1 MGNPVSSATEF
12 LIRTLFDL
20 YILVVMLRF
29 LLQLVR
35 ADFYNPLSQFVVRAT
50 NPPLVPLRRLIPGLG
65 GIDVSALLLALALK
79 MIELAVISLVRG
91 ASGIDLMALVVV
103 SLADLTQLV
112 VYIFIIAIII
122 QVVLSWVSPG
132 VYNPMTVLLHSLTEP
147 LMRPARR
154 IVPTFSG
161 LDLSPLVVLIVLQL
175 VLILIVAPL
184 YHLV

>member
-50 NPPLVPLRRLIPGLG
+50 NPPLVPLRRLIPGFSG
-65 GIDVSALLLALALK
+65 VDVSALLLALALK
-79 MIELAVISLVRG
+79 MAELAIISLVRG
-91 ASGIDLMALVVV
+91 ASGIDLMALIVV
-103 SLADLTQLV
+103 SMADLTQLV

-132 VYNPMTVLLHSLTEP
+132 GYNPMTVLLHHLTEP

-175 VLILIVAPL
+175 VLILIVEPL
-184 YHLV
+184 YRLA